1 MAELDLETLLGSMP
15 DVVAVLDENQ
25 RYVYVNAAFER
36 ITGQKASALLGVRY
50 DERMT
55 HQAPMWRAAVEE
67 VLRDQVSRTVES
79 TIETLH
85 GKRQYASQ
93 LTPMPNG
100 CICIVARDVTDVKSA
115 RLLDVAVRTM
125 SMGLCVVEAEEGRV
139 LFVNEESDRIFGRR
153 TRIDTFEDY
162 VELRAWDGG
171 GKRLAL
177 DDWPLARA
185 LAGENVVSA
194 EITVDR
200 GHGVRAVRI
209 NASPVRDA
217 TGKIIAAVATYYDIT
232 EIHRANT
239 AAAVLAEAG
248 DVLARFDGNASLE
261 RIAQLVVP
269 RLADTCLIHVRHGDE
284 LEVAAF
290 VDVNPA
296 QTATMRGKFEEL
308 RAIPRHTA
316 IGRVLAGE
324 GPELLP
330 EITDEMLKKAARDAA
345 HLSEVRA
352 VGYRSGMCA
361 PLAGRTGILG
371 AISFVTNVTARSYTE
386 ADLALLTE
394 LARRT
399 ALALENLRLFEAEQ
413 TARRRAQRLQAL
425 TAQLSGALEKT
436 AVAAIMVREGRDAL
450 GAAAGFVWLLEGD
463 ELVMAAHDSP
473 DQGSL
478 EPFKRVPLASDMPIC
493 RSLREGRPI
502 AIDTRGA
509 LSQLYA
515 GETSTLD
522 FNAWAVIPLM
532 SAGKAIGAA
541 SFSFRNERAL
551 SADDRQLLDAIM
563 GQASLALD
571 RCLVLERERRA
582 RTDAESARLR
592 ERQLGAIAA
601 RLASA
606 LTPTAV
612 TEVVCEEV
620 LSALDARSA
629 IAAVREGDELEIL
642 AAKGARDLA
651 SIARYRRQPLNA
663 RTPMTEAV
671 VRNDLVWCASLADVE
686 RRYPHLVVLQRE
698 QGGDACGAAPLMFEG
713 RPVGSLGI
721 SRAEPGELSPENRDF
736 LRAVGQL
743 AGQALERARLYDAL
757 QRSYDEASDASR
769 RKDEFLAM
777 LGHEL
782 RNPLAPITMALEL
795 MRVRG
800 ATNDRERG
808 VIERQVQQ
816 MSRLIDD
823 LLDVSRVTRG
833 KIQLSKEV
841 VETSALVS
849 KALEMVTPLLERK
862 RHKLAV
868 DVAPAGLALNV
879 DATRIT
885 QVIQNLLTNAAKY
898 TEPGG
903 DIRVRAV
910 REDGHV
916 LIAVSDNGVGIA
928 PELQPRLFDL
938 FVQGE
943 RSLDRAEGGLGIG
956 LTIAKMLCDLHGG
969 SISVASEGQQR
980 GSTFSVRLPHAPQPT
995 AQVAQVPSLLRTG
1008 GPMRVLVVDDNV
1020 DAAQMLHTLLEH
1032 LGHEL
1037 AMAHD
1042 GERAL
1047 ELAREFRPDVALL
1060 DIGLPVI
1067 DGYEVARRL
1076 RQEIGNKIRLVAV
1089 TGYGQESDRK
1099 RTREAGFDRHLV
1111 KPIAFDELATLLADD
1126 PD

>member
-1 MAELDLETLLGSMP
+1 MAELDLGTLLGSMP
-15 DVVAVLDENQ
+15 DVVAMLDEEQ

-36 ITGQKASALLGVRY
+36 ITGQKASALVGVRF
-50 DERMT
+50 DDLMT
-55 HQAPMWRAAVEE
+55 YQAPVWRAAVEE

-85 GKRQYASQ
+85 GKRQYASL
-93 LTPMPNG
+93 LTPMPNR
-100 CICIVARDVTDVKSA
+100 CICIVTRDITDVKSA

-125 SMGLCVVEAEEGRV
+125 PMGLCVVEAEGGRV

-153 TRIDTFEDY
+153 TKIDTFEDY
-162 VELRAWDGG
+162 VELRAWGRNG
-171 GKRLAL
+171 NRLAL

-185 LAGENVVSA
+185 VAGETVVGA
-194 EITVDR
+194 EIIVDR
-200 GHGVRAVRI
+200 GRGLRAVRI

-217 TGKIIAAVATYYDIT
+217 DGKVIAAVATYYDIT
-232 EIHRANT
+232 DIHRANT
-239 AAAVLAEAG
+239 AATVLAEAG
-248 DVLARFDGNASLE
+248 DVLARFEGKPSLE
-261 RIAQLVVP
+261 RLAQLVVP
-269 RLADTCLIHVRHGDE
+269 RLADWCMIHVRVGDQIE
-284 LEVAAF
+284 AAAMHNADPAKVAAAR
-290 VDVNPA
+290 A
-296 QTATMRGKFEEL
+296 QYERI
-308 RAIPRHTA
+308 RAIPPNTTLA
-316 IGRVLAGE
+316 QVLDGAG
-324 GPELLP
+324 PQLVT
-330 EITDEMLKKAARDAA
+330 EITDETLQKAARNEEHLA
-345 HLSEVRA
+345 HVRSA
-352 VGYRSGMCA
+352 GYKSCVVA
-361 PLAGRTGILG
+361 PLAGRSGVLG
-371 AISFVTNVTARSYTE
+371 AITFISSDPSRPYTE

-394 LARRT
+394 LGRRT
-399 ALALENLRLFEAEQ
+399 AIAMENLRLFEAEQ
-413 TARRRAQRLQAL
+413 AARRRSQRLQTL
-425 TAQLSGALEKT
+425 TAQLSGALEKRD
-436 AVAAIMVREGRDAL
+436 VAAIMVRAGREAL
-450 GAAAGFVWLLEGD
+450 GAGAGFVWLLDGD
-463 ELVMAAHDSP
+463 ELVMTAHDSAGYVSI
-473 DQGSL
+473 DA
-478 EPFKRVPLASDMPIC
+478 FTRVPLSTDMPIC
-493 RSLREGRPI
+493 NALREGRPLTF
-502 AIDTRGA
+502 DSRQA
-509 LSQLYA
+509 LTEAYGGHTAPS
-515 GETSTLD
+515 D
-522 FNAWAVIPLM
+522 FNAWAVIPM
-532 SAGKAIGAA
+532 IVAGKAIGST
-541 SFSFRNERAL
+541 SFSFQAERAL
-551 SADDRQLLDAIM
+551 TPDDRDLLDAIM
-563 GQASLALD
+563 GQTSLALE
-571 RCLVLERERRA
+571 RCLLLEGERRA
-582 RTDAESARLR
+582 RAEVEEARLR
-592 ERQLGAIAA
+592 ERRLGEIASRLSSAVTPAEVATIVCEQVLDALGAVGS
-601 RLASA
+601 L
-606 LTPTAV
+606 L
-612 TEVVCEEV
+612 
-620 LSALDARSA
+620 
-629 IAAVREGDELEIL
+629 AVRQDDWLEIVGTAGVVHQATL
-642 AAKGARDLA
+642 NRFARMPVHTHTAMADA
-651 SIARYRRQPLNA
+651 VARN
-663 RTPMTEAV
+663 E
-671 VRNDLVWCASLADVE
+671 LVWIPDLETLE
-686 RRYPHLVVLQRE
+686 REYPHLVETVTAH
-698 QGGDACGAAPLMFEG
+698 GGRSCGAVPVMFEG
-713 RPVGSLGI
+713 RPVGSLSL
-721 SRAEPGELSPENRDF
+721 SRLAGGPLTDDQAEF
-736 LRAVGQL
+736 MRAVGKL

-757 QRSYDEASDASR
+757 QRSYDEASEASR

-800 ATNDRERG
+800 AANDRERG
-808 VIERQVQQ
+808 VIQRQVQQ

-868 DVAPAGLALNV
+868 DVPATGLALNV

-903 DIRVRAV
+903 EIRVRATLEAGQV
-910 REDGHV
+910 V
-916 LIAVSDNGVGIA
+916 IAVSDNGVGIA

-969 SISVASEGQQR
+969 SISVASEGLHR

-995 AQVAQVPSLLRTG
+995 VQVAQVPSLLRTG